1 VKAVV
6 MAGGFGTRL
15 RPLTCNLPK
24 PMVPVAGK
32 PMMEHVINLL
42 KRHDFRELVVLL
54 YFQVEEIKNYFG
66 SGAGFGVRIEYVKAE
81 DDYGT
86 AGSVKNAEE
95 LLGDRFLIISGDVLT
110 DFDLGKVV
118 DFHVA
123 QDAKATMVLTRVEN
137 PLAYGVVITDEGGR
151 ITRFLEKPSWGQVFS
166 DTINT
171 GIYVLEKEVL
181 QAVPPKTEFD
191 FSREL
196 FPGLLKRGESL
207 FGYVAEGY
215 WKDIGDVNEYFRCHQ
230 DILEGRLSLELDG
243 NLLKRSEAQIW
254 VGRNVE
260 VGQEVEFRGTVIIG
274 EEVKIKPH
282 SKVSNSVIGSG
293 SDLGVGS
300 VVNGSIIWRRAKIG
314 DGVIINEAVVGNDS
328 VLEEGVSLEVNAI
341 VGDNCHLERGSQIKA
356 NVKLWPDKRVGP
368 ESIISSSLVW
378 GEAWN
383 RELFTDSKVSGTG
396 NVELTP
402 EFAAKLGAAFG
413 AFLGKGSMVI
423 SSRDAGRS
431 SRMVDRAIISGLLS
445 AGVNVQDLRTLPIPV
460 LRFVL
465 RSGGESGGFHVR
477 RSPVE
482 DKSVDI
488 IFFGGDG
495 KDLPTSKCK
504 AIERLFFREDFRR
517 ATVYETGAIDFPQRV
532 IENYRQE
539 FLKNIDIEAVRS
551 ARFKVVVDYSHG
563 GATQVFPSI
572 FSGLGLDL
580 VSLNAYLDP
589 SARFRTE
596 ADFQQ
601 SIRQLASIGRSLGA
615 DVGFLLD
622 AGAEKLSVVD
632 EKGDFIDSDRLL
644 PIVTSLYLQSHQA
657 QRVAVPVPASMGVDI
672 IAGEYGVRVFRT
684 RNDHLAMME
693 AMQAQEVDFVG
704 GTKGGFIFPGFQL
717 GTDAMFAVVKILE
730 LMAKSQTRLGE
741 VGGRWS
747 RLKMVRR
754 RVPCPWVKKGR
765 VMRQLLQFT
774 ADSKRELIDGVRV
787 VGDDSW
793 VLVIPDRREA
803 FFEVIAESW
812 EKRQA
817 EELVESFSRRLL
829 EWQE

>member
-1 VKAVV
+1 

-42 KRHDFRELVVLL
+42 KRYNFKDLVVLL
-54 YFQVEEIKNYFG
+54 YFQVKQIKDYFG
-66 SGAGFGVRIEYVKAE
+66 SGADFGVNIEYVKSE
-81 DDYGT
+81 DNYGT
-86 AGSVKNAEE
+86 AGSVKNAEH

-118 DFHVA
+118 DFHTA
-123 QDAKATMVLTRVEN
+123 QNAKATMVLTRVEN
-137 PLAYGVVITDEGGR
+137 PLAYGVVIADDDGR

-181 QAVPPKTEFD
+181 QAVPPKTELD

-196 FPGLLKRGESL
+196 YPGMLKRGESL

-254 VGRNVE
+254 VGRNVK
-260 VGQEVEFRGTVIIG
+260 VAAEVEFKGTVIIG
-274 EEVKIKPH
+274 EEVEIKPH
-282 SKVSNSVIGSG
+282 SKIYNSVIGSG
-293 SDLGVGS
+293 SSLGIGC
-300 VVNGSIIWRRAKIG
+300 VVNRSVIWRGVEIG
-314 DGVIINEAVVGNDS
+314 DDVIIGEAVVGRGS
-328 VLEEGVSLEVNAI
+328 ILEEGVTLEANAV
-341 VGDNCHLERGSQIKA
+341 VGDNCHLERRCKIKP

-402 EFAAKLGAAFG
+402 EFVAKLGAAFG
-413 AFLGKGSMVI
+413 AFLGKGSTVI
-423 SSRDAGRS
+423 TSRDAGRS

-445 AGVNVQDLRTLPIPV
+445 AGVNVQDLRTMPIPV

-477 RSPVE
+477 RSPVA
-482 DKSVDI
+482 DKNVDI

-504 AIERLFFREDFRR
+504 AVERLFFREDFRR
-517 ATVYETGAIDFPQRV
+517 ATVFETGAIDFPQRV

-539 FLKNIDIEAVRS
+539 FLKSIDIEAVRS
-551 ARFKVVVDYSHG
+551 AGFKVVVDYSHG
-563 GATQVFPSI
+563 GATEVFPSI
-572 FSGLGLDL
+572 FSGLGLDV

-589 SARFRTE
+589 SAYFRTE
-596 ADFQQ
+596 TDFQQ
-601 SIRQLASIGRSLGA
+601 SIKQLASITKSLGA

-644 PIVTSLYLQSHQA
+644 LIVTSMYLGSHRA
-657 QRVAVPVPASMGVDI
+657 QKIAVPVPASMGVDI

-730 LMAKSQTRLGE
+730 LMAKSQKRLGG
-741 VGGRWS
+741 VKGRWS
-747 RLKMVRR
+747 KLKMARR
-754 RVPCPWVKKGR
+754 RVPCPWVKKGG
-765 VMRQLLQFT
+765 VMRELLQFT
-774 ADSKRELIDGVRV
+774 AESKRELIDGVRV
-787 VGDDSW
+787 VEDDSW
-793 VLVIPDRREA
+793 VLVIPDRRQA

-812 EKRQA
+812 EKRRA